1 MFVPQHNAQFYQLLA
16 LNDQPFH
23 FYVVHPKGEIA
34 LNMAK
39 FTKKID
45 IAVAEAKTKIAEQYD
60 LTEEDIEKILKKR
73 KDNLDKQLASITD
86 ETAKAIAQQTGKA
99 VESEVDKEVASA
111 VDAELAK
118 ELSSVIGAE
127 ATAEIATALDE
138 ALGKELVAAIEEETG
153 KSIESEVQSWVA
165 DAVAEGISA
174 ATAEAALKAGIEVLN
189 QGGSIEQAVAT
200 CKAAGGGAAC

>member
-45 IAVAEAKTKIAEQYD
+45 IAVAEAKKKIAEQYD
-60 LTEEDIEKILKKR
+60 LTEEDIEKILKQR
-73 KDNLDKQLASITD
+73 KDNLDKQLAAISS
-86 ETAKAIAQQTGKA
+86 ETEKAIAQETGKA
-99 VESEVDKEVASA
+99 VQSEVDKEVASA

-118 ELSSVIGAE
+118 ELANVIGEE
-127 ATAEIATALDE
+127 ATKEITQALED
-138 ALGKELVAAIEEETG
+138 ALGVELDSAIKAELATELD
-153 KSIESEVQSWVA
+153 KAIA
-165 DAVAEGISA
+165 DAVAEGVSV
-174 ATAEAALKAGIEVLN
+174 ATAEAAIRASIQVLAE
-189 QGGSIEQAVAT
+189 GGSIEQAIAT